1 MPGIVMHHHFGKVV
15 YSALPDEVKKAIYNI
30 DLYDFATTGPDAFS
44 YINFLNSK
52 VQKENKAFS
61 NYMHIHRTKE
71 FFVKMV
77 EISRVDYNVFNYLCG
92 FVTHYYFDTFANP
105 YIYYKTGVY
114 DESDPSTVMYRGLNE
129 KLKKA
134 MDCYAIE
141 HYYDSKPKSFNIRRK
156 LLKLKKI
163 SKTSKES
170 LDRLYSIVYGKNDGY
185 KYVNSAIKWQRRY
198 YRLILDR
205 FGLKHRFLCKR
216 DDGISEVDLTQI
228 SYFDKTINHN
238 DIDIFNFK
246 RYMWSNPVDKEMR
259 HDESFFELLDIAKKL
274 SVDCINALYRYVFG
288 NESFEFDYYFKD
300 LSYLTGIPCSYDLEM
315 KYFDNI
321 F

>member
-15 YSALPDEVKKAIYNI
+15 YSALPDEVKKVIYNV
-30 DLYDFATTGPDAFS
+30 DLFDFATTGPNAFS

-52 VQKENKAFS
+52 LQKDNKAFS
-61 NYMHIHRTKE
+61 DYMHTHRTKE

-77 EISRVDYNVFNYLCG
+77 EISRVDYNMFNYLCG
-92 FVTHYYFDTFANP
+92 FVTHYYFDIFTNP
-105 YIYYKTGVY
+105 YIYYRTGVY
-114 DESDPSTVMYRGLNE
+114 NPNDNSTLPYRGMTE
-129 KLKKA
+129 KLCKA

-141 HYYDSKPKSFNIRRK
+141 HYYDSKPKSFNIKRK
-156 LLKLKKI
+156 ILKLKKI

-170 LDRLYSIVYGKNDGY
+170 LDRLYSIVYGKNDGF

-198 YRLILDR
+198 YRFIYDNLGI
-205 FGLKHRFLCKR
+205 KHRYLCKK
-216 DDGISEVDLTQI
+216 DDGISEIDLKQI
-228 SYFDKTINHN
+228 SYFDKAINHN
-238 DIDIFNFK
+238 KIDIFNFK
-246 RYMWSNPVDKEMR
+246 HDVWSNPVDKEIKFN
-259 HDESFFELLDIAKKL
+259 DTFFDLLDIAKKI
-274 SVDCINALYRYVFG
+274 SVDCISALYRYIFG